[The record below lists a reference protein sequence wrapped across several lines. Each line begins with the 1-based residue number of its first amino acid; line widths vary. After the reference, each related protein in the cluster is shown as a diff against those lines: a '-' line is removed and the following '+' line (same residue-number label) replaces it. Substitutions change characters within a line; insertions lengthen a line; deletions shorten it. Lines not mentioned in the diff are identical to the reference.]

1 MDQQRVVVVVVGN
14 CLSAAAAL
22 GLTLAATSVAYGQ
35 AAAKTQEGQLEE
47 VVVTAE
53 HRTEDI
59 QKTAASVSVRDGEE
73 LLDQGRYSLEAIL
86 QDVPGVVGG
95 AALNPGGV
103 GTSGTDNVAAGITI
117 RGIQSN
123 VGGGGNLTST
133 PTSVA
138 MYVDDVY
145 SGVGGD
151 FDLNRVE
158 VLRGPQGTLYG
169 RSATAGVVA
178 IHTHDP
184 DLGKVDG
191 FATVELGDYELRHY
205 TAAVNIP
212 AGDTFAV
219 RLSGNSYDREGYISP
234 DGGAVRTQE
243 GRVKVLWK
251 PNDALSVLLGYAAD
265 NNVTHQGGIDGII
278 KLTSPGGTYSYQN
291 TPLGAGKNS
300 YHQYWANIAWD
311 FGPATLTYIP
321 AVRTWHSTQVGFNRS
336 PLLNFDEFA
345 NTPEDNFITHELR
358 FSSKPGAKLIWQAG
372 AFYFDNNLF
381 NSNYFADYPSGAEGD
396 DTVVSRVSR
405 GLGLFGEA
413 TYPLT
418 DTWRFTAGV
427 RYDETKVATAQTYVN
442 NTTFN
447 APPAFGE
454 PPNLVTLLVN
464 GQAGA
469 RSFVDW
475 TYKVR
480 LEHDLSA
487 SNMVYASVSTAASP
501 GDVQAV
507 NSVPSPLA
515 QYLKSEILTSYEIG
529 SKNRFFNNNLQVNG
543 DLYYESY
550 GGYQAANLDVLPIPE
565 FGFRDVVVPI
575 EVYGAEFELLAQVTR
590 NDRIGFNVGYT
601 NAHFVDKRL
610 PVPGTAETFGTFC
623 GEDAIPGVVPLQA
636 QLSYD
641 HSVNL
646 PLDSRLTLHADA
658 RWLSSHYEGQVSAK
672 QLATDAAYWNAN
684 ARDPGEYIGD
694 LSATWTINH
703 FSLSGYVRNVGDNRY
718 KTNVNAQDLIG
729 YLTATP
735 YDPRTVGIILSLKW

>member
-1 MDQQRVVVVVVGN
+1 MDQRRVVVVVVGN
-14 CLSAAAAL
+14 CFSAAASL

-35 AAAKTQEGQLEE
+35 AAANTQEGQLEE

-59 QKTAASVSVRDGEE
+59 QKTAASVSVREGEE
-73 LLDQGRYSLEAIL
+73 MLDQGRYSLEAIL

-95 AALNPGGV
+95 AALSPGGV
-103 GTSGTDNVAAGITI
+103 VTSGTDNVAAGITI

-151 FDLNRVE
+151 FDLDRVE

-184 DLGKVDG
+184 DLGQVDG

-212 AGDTFAV
+212 AGDTLAV

-265 NNVTHQGGIDGII
+265 NNVSQSGGINGII
-278 KLTSPGGTYSYQN
+278 KLTSPGSTYSYQD
-291 TPLGAGKNS
+291 TPLGSGKNS
-300 YHQYWANIAWD
+300 YHQYWANIVWD

-321 AVRTWHSTQVGFNRS
+321 AVRTWDSSLDSHQRGGF
-336 PLLNFDEFA
+336 LNFDEA
-345 NTPEDNFITHELR
+345 AHTPEDNFITHELR

-381 NSNYFADYPSGAEGD
+381 NSNYFSDYPSSAEGD
-396 DTVVSRVSR
+396 DTAVSRLTR
-405 GLGLFGEA
+405 NLGVFGEA

-418 DTWRFTAGV
+418 DSWRFTAGV
-427 RYDETKVATAQTYVN
+427 RYDETKVSTTQTYVN
-442 NTTFN
+442 NLTAN
-447 APPAFGE
+447 APPGFGYPE
-454 PPNLVTLLVN
+454 DLVTLLVN

-469 RSFVDW
+469 RNFVDW

-480 LEHDLSA
+480 LEHDLSP

-507 NSVPSPLA
+507 NSVPTPLA
-515 QYLKSEILTSYEIG
+515 QYLQSEILTSYEIG
-529 SKNRFFNNNLQVNG
+529 SKNRFFNDALQVNG
-543 DLYYESY
+543 NLFYESY
-550 GGYQAANLDVLPIPE
+550 GGYQAANLDVLPLPE
-565 FGFRDVVVPI
+565 FGFRDVVAPI
-575 EVYGAEFELLAQVTR
+575 EVYGAELELLAQVTR
-590 NDRIGFNVGYT
+590 YDRIGLNFGYT
-601 NAHFVDKRL
+601 NAYFVDKSM
-610 PVPGTAETFGTFC
+610 PVPGTAATFSTFY

-646 PLDSRLTLHADA
+646 PLDSKLTFHGDV
-658 RWLSSHYEGQVSAK
+658 RWLSSHYEGQVSAL
-672 QLATDAAYWNAN
+672 QLATDASYWNAY

-694 LSATWTINH
+694 LSATWTIKH
-703 FSLSGYVRNVGDNRY
+703 LSLSGYVRNVGDNRY
-718 KTNVNAQDLIG
+718 KTNVNVQDLVG

-735 YDPRTVGIILSLKW
+735 YDPRTVGIILTAKW